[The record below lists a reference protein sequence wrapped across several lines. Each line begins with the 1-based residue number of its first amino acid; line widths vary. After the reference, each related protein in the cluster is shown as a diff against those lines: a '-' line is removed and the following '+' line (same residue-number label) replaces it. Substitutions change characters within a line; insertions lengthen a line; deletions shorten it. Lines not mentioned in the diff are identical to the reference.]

1 MTFVDTV
8 LLVILSKALFAVAM
22 PSKLEIQEKRDL
34 TSLGARKLWPGSC
47 LMVFVLL
54 KSRLCV

>member
-22 PSKLEIQEKRDL
+22 PSKLEIQE
-34 TSLGARKLWPGSC
+34 
-47 LMVFVLL
+47 
-54 KSRLCV
+54 